1 MSKSSKR
8 PSRFLFVGNSFTAR
22 NDLPDLIAQ
31 LASARGMNI
40 EHALLSIGG
49 ASLRTHWNKGE
60 AATAIE
66 RGKFDYVVPALH
78 DKDQSHPTLAG
89 SYLAA
94 CVFLKTLFG
103 QSPAGIASSLP
114 GLAAADVD

>member
-8 PSRFLFVGNSFTAR
+8 PSRILFVGNSFTAR

-31 LASARGMNI
+31 LASARGVKI

-60 AATAIE
+60 ARTAIE
-66 RGKFDYVVPALH
+66 RGKL
-78 DKDQSHPTLAG
+78 
-89 SYLAA
+89 
-94 CVFLKTLFG
+94 
-103 QSPAGIASSLP
+103 IAWCSRSRVRFP
-114 GLAAADVD
+114 IKNASW